1 MSILKR
7 LINKVKIAS
16 DKPETKQKTR
26 TLIEKFGT
34 TPQKGSVST
43 RQKRQKTAKLKKM
56 AYVFKNN

>member
-1 MSILKR
+1 MSILKK

-43 RQKRQKTAKLKKM
+43 RKKEQKTAKLKKNGLC
-56 AYVFKNN
+56 F